1 MIKKTLSFSSK
12 THLSLRLG
20 QLVIHKKNDQ
30 GIDEE
35 YTRPIE
41 DIGVVIIESGMVTLS
56 AALIAALT
64 ENNVAVIFC
73 DSRHMPSGMMMPLSG
88 NCEQSERYNAQIS
101 ASLPLKKQLWQQTV
115 MAKIRNQAAILSCV
129 CQIHVGNM
137 LAWSEKVRSGDAD
150 NLEARAAVYY
160 WRNLLSAYPDFKR
173 DQFGDYPNALFNYG
187 YSILR
192 SVMARCLVGSGLL
205 PTFGIFHKNKYNAF
219 CLADDIMEPYRPYV
233 DLLAVKYLNE
243 HPNVSE
249 LSKDAKHLML
259 TLPTMD
265 VRMKNVRRPLL
276 IAASMTTASL
286 AKCFLGEIRKIE
298 YPEIEM

>member
-1 MIKKTLSFSSK
+1 
-12 THLSLRLG
+12 
-20 QLVIHKKNDQ
+20 
-30 GIDEE
+30 
-35 YTRPIE
+35 
-41 DIGVVIIESGMVTLS
+41 
-56 AALIAALT
+56 
-64 ENNVAVIFC
+64 
-73 DSRHMPSGMMMPLSG
+73 
-88 NCEQSERYNAQIS
+88 
-101 ASLPLKKQLWQQTV
+101 
-115 MAKIRNQAAILSCV
+115 
-129 CQIHVGNM
+129 M